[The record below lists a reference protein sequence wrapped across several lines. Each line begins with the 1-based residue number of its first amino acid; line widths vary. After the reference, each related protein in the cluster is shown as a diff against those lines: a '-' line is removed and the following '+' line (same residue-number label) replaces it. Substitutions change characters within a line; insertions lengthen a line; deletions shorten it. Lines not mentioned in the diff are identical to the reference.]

1 MWIDRRRKRG
11 RESVQGMCNLK
22 FRRKRKVMWGDGK
35 RKVMWGDDD
44 DDDYNDD
51 GGDED
56 CNRVKKQGKTE

>member
-1 MWIDRRRKRG
+1 MR
-11 RESVQGMCNLK
+11 
-22 FRRKRKVMWGDGK
+22 
-35 RKVMWGDDD
+35 GDDD